1 MYRFNERFTSLT
13 AIKVHLMENF
23 GDQVPNTTCID
34 FSVGFYERRQ
44 SKKRWLYCHDDLD
57 TMYSDRNGGELTLW
71 CEGRKNGATTNSID
85 QPGPHRCKSEVTT
98 RRQEKEEEVDQFFSD
113 LKDKHGGNYSSP
125 KLRLWARMIASGI
138 HESIEEPPDVPAF
151 QHAERK
157 RRKGPESLTGA
168 LTGAVEAIAK
178 VMGNAENPQEVA
190 QVTTIRESD
199 TQVSI
204 SPGKAAEL
212 RMRNLEQLCYLQGLC
227 DDNILSDKELAEQ
240 KRIILGALRKLTLTT
255 FKDKV

>member
-1 MYRFNERFTSLT
+1 M
-13 AIKVHLMENF
+13 
-23 GDQVPNTTCID
+23 PNTID
-34 FSVGFYERRQ
+34 FSVGFYEGRQ
-44 SKKRWLYCHDDLD
+44 SKKRWVYCQDDLD
-57 TMYSDRNGGELTLW
+57 AMYSDRNGGELTLW
-71 CEGRKNGATTNSID
+71 CEGRKNGATTDSID
-85 QPGPHRCKSEVTT
+85 QPGPHRRKSEATT
-98 RRQEKEEEVDQFFSD
+98 RRQEKEEEVDQIFSD
-113 LKDKHGGNYSSP
+113 LKDKHCGNYSSP

-151 QHAERK
+151 QHPERK
-157 RRKGPESLTGA
+157 RRKESLTGA

-212 RMRNLEQLCYLQGLC
+212 RMRNLEQLRYLQGLY

-240 KRIILGALRKLTLTT
+240 KRIILDALRKLT
-255 FKDKV
+255 